1 MSLEDYVNQNTEDI
15 KNLKEQNQ
23 LDFDKDKYQAKQI
36 NDLINEISSIK
47 KRYSILFKTI
57 NDKINKPSTTIN
69 LIDNLLSTSIIDGLS
84 ANQGKVLKSYID
96 DLYLITDRL
105 TAAIENLGGNI
116 PEPVYYSITNNLTN
130 VINSNSISSVKEN
143 LSYSSTLSPI
153 SGYEISSVTITMN
166 GNNITSSCYSNGNI
180 SISNVTGNIVITAS
194 ATQTVTPVKTYT
206 ITKNLTGV
214 SLSNS
219 ISSIEEGSSYSTTI
233 NVSSGYTLNSV
244 TVTMGGTNITS
255 TAYNSSNK
263 TITISSVTGNIVIT
277 VAATKPTEY
286 MYYGRLSISEVGGSV
301 IQYSAI
307 TENMIKTGTNITKV
321 VASTLG
327 KTSLGLY
334 SDTAVGD
341 YCVIVVPTSKGYN
354 VTKDN
359 GLGGKAIFD
368 LTTAGSNGVSI
379 TIDGIAYTL
388 YGEILLDQGEMFIY
402 ID

>member
-1 MSLEDYVNQNTEDI
+1 MSLEDYVNRNIEDI

-47 KRYSILFKTI
+47 KRYSTLFKTI

-96 DLYLITDRL
+96 DLYSITDRL
-105 TAAIENLGGNI
+105 TAAIENIGGDI
-116 PEPVYYSITNNLTN
+116 PDPVYYSITNNLTN
-130 VINSNSISSVKEN
+130 VINSNSITSVKEN

-153 SGYEISSVTITMN
+153 SAYEISSVSITMN

-180 SISNVTGNIVITAS
+180 NISNVTGNIVITAT

-219 ISSIEEGSSYSTTI
+219 TSSVEEGSNYSTTI
-233 NVSSGYTLNSV
+233 NVSTGYTLNSV

-277 VAATKPTEY
+277 AAATKPTEY

-301 IQYSAI
+301 IQYSSI
-307 TENMIKTGTNITKV
+307 TENMIKTGANITKV

-327 KTSLGLY
+327 KTSLGLT

-341 YCVIVVPTSKGYN
+341 YCVIAVPTNKGYN

-359 GLGGKAIFD
+359 GFGGKAIWD
-368 LTTAGSNGVSI
+368 TETAGSNGTLL
-379 TIDGIAYTL
+379 TIDDISYTI
-388 YGEILLDQGEMFIY
+388 YGEILLSQSEIFIY

>member
-1 MSLEDYVNQNTEDI
+1 MSLEDYVNRNIEDI

-47 KRYSILFKTI
+47 KRYSTLFKTI

-105 TAAIENLGGNI
+105 TTAIENIGGDI
-116 PEPVYYSITNNLTN
+116 PDPVYYSITNNLTN
-130 VINSNSISSVKEN
+130 VINSNLITSVKEN

-153 SGYEISSVTITMN
+153 SGYEISSVSITMN

-180 SISNVTGNIVITAS
+180 NISNVTGNIVITAT

-219 ISSIEEGSSYSTTI
+219 TSSVEEGSNYSTTI
-233 NVSSGYTLNSV
+233 NVSTGYTLNSV

-263 TITISSVTGNIVIT
+263 SITISSVTGNIVIT
-277 VAATKPTEY
+277 AAATKPTEY

-327 KTSLGLY
+327 KTSLGL
-334 SDTAVGD
+334 STDTAVGD
-341 YCVIVVPTSKGYN
+341 YVTIAVPSSKGYT
-354 VTKDN
+354 VTRDN
-359 GLGGKAIFD
+359 GIGGKVTFD
-368 LTTAGSNGVSI
+368 EDTAGANGIDI
-379 TIDGIAYTL
+379 TIDSIPYKL
-388 YGEILLDQGEMFIY
+388 YGMILLDQAEIFIY